1 MEQYV
6 ARQKLAGKKNNWI
19 LVNVCIKNPDNQ
31 KEAFMRA
38 IEVLRTKH
46 GENIS
51 PKFWYFFTREILS
64 KVKVKKKEDEG
75 PSLFAQSGGKR

>member
-1 MEQYV
+1 
-6 ARQKLAGKKNNWI
+6 
-19 LVNVCIKNPDNQ
+19 
-31 KEAFMRA
+31 MRS

-51 PKFWYFFTREILS
+51 PKFWFFFKREILS